1 MPLRLLCT
9 RFPFF
14 CVGSQASAV
23 RVWVRAGAAAAAAA
37 AAASADDACAQG
49 GKAAGGEGEGSRV
62 EQGFTL
68 TRGIRGARVAPLEG
82 SGPSEAVG
90 QGVVRPGAAWCG
102 KEGRAVSTTAV
113 PWVSGEGRR
122 SRGRQRRHSRPAR
135 WRVVPA
141 CQPACVRSP
150 HHSPVTTLLN
160 SPLATPYLPPSASP
174 RLTPNAITLTL
185 TLTREQATTAS
196 TRWVSSPSSAT
207 HPRRW
212 S

>member
-9 RFPFF
+9 RPPFF
-14 CVGSQASAV
+14 CVGSQVAV
-23 RVWVRAGAAAAAAA
+23 RVWVRAAAAAA
-37 AAASADDACAQG
+37 AAASADDACARVG
-49 GKAAGGEGEGSRV
+49 GRRV
-62 EQGFTL
+62 EQGFTR
-68 TRGIRGARVAPLEG
+68 TRGIRGAGVAPLEV

-90 QGVVRPGAAWCG
+90 QGVVRPGAAGFG
-102 KEGRAVSTTAV
+102 KEGRAVGTTAV
-113 PWVSGEGRR
+113 PWVSGEGHR

-160 SPLATPYLPPSASP
+160 SPLATPYLPPSAFP